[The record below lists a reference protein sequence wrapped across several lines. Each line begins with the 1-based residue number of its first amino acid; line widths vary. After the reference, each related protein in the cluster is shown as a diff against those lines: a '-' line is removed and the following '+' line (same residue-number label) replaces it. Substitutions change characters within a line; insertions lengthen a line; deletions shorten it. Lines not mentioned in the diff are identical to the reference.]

1 MHKHEN
7 SNRLTVR
14 RQTMQLRAMSLIE
27 AASNVAAGYLLA
39 VATQIVAF
47 PLFGLR
53 LPLAT
58 NLLIGAIFTVVS
70 MARSYL
76 LRRLFEGIRVRRRQR
91 KAAAPVRGA
100 AAMDASA
107 SSQPAMR

>member
-1 MHKHEN
+1 
-7 SNRLTVR
+7 
-14 RQTMQLRAMSLIE
+14 MSLVE
-27 AASNVAAGYLLA
+27 AASNVAAGYLIA
-39 VATQIVAF
+39 VVTQIVAF
-47 PLFGLR
+47 PLFGLHV
-53 LPLAT
+53 PVET

-91 KAAAPVRGA
+91 KAAAPVQGA
-100 AAMDASA
+100 AAMGASA

>member
-1 MHKHEN
+1 
-7 SNRLTVR
+7 
-14 RQTMQLRAMSLIE
+14 MSLVE
-27 AASNVAAGYLLA
+27 AASNVAAGYLIA

-53 LPLAT
+53 LPLAS
-58 NLLIGAIFTVVS
+58 NLLIGAIFTAVS

-91 KAAAPVRGA
+91 KAAAPVQGA
-100 AAMDASA
+100 AAMDTSA